1 MRLLQQGHYC
11 FGLQQNILHI
21 IILLGKRYGM
31 YWSRVFL
38 FLQSIEITFKLIE
51 SLTIDL

>member
-31 YWSRVFL
+31 YRVFL